1 MAAVWTTF
9 PDMDP
14 EDQKSFKFPK
24 DLDDAKAL
32 GNVLS
37 RYKDQFFAQVRD
49 TVENK

>member
-37 RYKDQFFAQVRD
+37 RYKDQYFAQVD
-49 TVENK
+49 ITVDHK